1 MVVTMYLPRFYV
13 PDTLELDHACY
24 ILPKAVAHHAL
35 RVLRL
40 EQNHQILLFNGQGGE
55 FLAKITET
63 HPHVVVQLLAY
74 HTCDTESSLHT
85 ILIQGLC
92 QTDKMDWIIQ
102 KAVELGVTEIYPIA
116 CERSVTKLDE
126 KKAQKRYEHW
136 QQIIIAATEQ
146 SRRTRLA
153 QLHPVMRFD
162 QLVAH
167 FSDHSVPIRHLF
179 CDPTATNHLK
189 TWINPLTPLPPFA
202 FWIGPEG
209 GFSPKEHT
217 TFYTALQP
225 TGIRLGPR
233 ILRTETAG
241 LSVLAVLQTLYGDW
255 Q

>member
-1 MVVTMYLPRFYV
+1 M
-13 PDTLELDHACY
+13 
-24 ILPKAVAHHAL
+24 AHHAL

-40 EQNHQILLFNGQGGE
+40 EKNHQILLFNGEGGE
-55 FLAKITET
+55 FLAQITET

-74 HTCDTESSLHT
+74 HTCEPESSLHT

-102 KAVELGVTEIYPIA
+102 KAVELGVTEIYPLA

-126 KKAQKRYEHW
+126 KKAQKRLEHW

-146 SRRTRLA
+146 SRRTLLA
-153 QLHPVMRFD
+153 RLHPVMRFE
-162 QLVAH
+162 QLIAH
-167 FSDHSVPIRHLF
+167 FVDCSTPIHHLF
-179 CDPTATNHLK
+179 CDPTSKANLH
-189 TWINPLTPLPPFA
+189 TWTQAPLPLPPFA

-209 GFSPKEHT
+209 GFSPKEQ
-217 TFYTALQP
+217 TALYRSSLHP

-241 LSVLAVLQTLYGDW
+241 LGVLAALQTLYGDW
-255 Q
+255 K